1 MRLFSSM
8 NNPPPPS
15 TGPRPDPRA
24 GPRTGRP
31 AALLAAGLAAALAG
45 CAGQP
50 YAPPATDVPAAF
62 KEAFPARAGVDLAAD
77 AAALWQPADPG
88 AADAVPADWWTVFGD
103 PVLDDLQ
110 RRVAAGNFNLQA
122 GLAQLRAAQAALG
135 SSQAALLPAVG
146 ANLGRTRSDSGGTTA
161 GTVDAAGNPVG
172 TTGGRPRTV
181 NTLSAS
187 ASWEVDLW
195 GRLSGA
201 VDAAR
206 ARVDASA
213 ADLAALRLST
223 QATLAQTYLA
233 MRAAEAQAALLDD
246 TLAAYRRSLRLTRNR
261 YEAGVA
267 SAADVAQ
274 AEAQLESAEAQR
286 IESGI
291 GRAQLEHAVAVL
303 AGLPPAALDL
313 PRTARLPEVPALP
326 PLLPARLLERRPD
339 VAAAERRVAAA
350 NAQIGVARAAFF
362 PALTLSA
369 SAGYRNA
376 RLGELLN
383 APNLFWSIG
392 PALALSVFDGGARRA
407 AVASAAAA
415 TDQAAAAYRQTV
427 LSALQEVEDN
437 LAAAAGLAREEAVQ
451 ARARTAARRAQE
463 IAENQYA
470 AGIVSYLNVVTA
482 QATALQADRT
492 LIDLRN
498 RRLAA
503 ANLLLRNLAGGWEPA
518 GR

>member
-1 MRLFSSM
+1 MKKT
-8 NNPPPPS
+8 PS
-15 TGPRPDPRA
+15 RPAARRA
-24 GPRTGRP
+24 GPIPG
-31 AALLAAGLAAALAG
+31 AALAALCAAALAG

-50 YAPPATDVPAAF
+50 YAPPAVAVPDGF
-62 KEAFPARAGVDLAAD
+62 KESAAATE
-77 AAALWQPADPG
+77 AAALWQPADPR
-88 AADAVPADWWTVFGD
+88 AAETVPGDWWARFGD

-110 RRVAAGNFNLQA
+110 RRAADGNQNILA
-122 GLAQLRAAQAALG
+122 AVAQLRAAQAALG
-135 SSQAALLPAVG
+135 SSQAALLPAAG
-146 ANLGRTRSDSGGTTA
+146 ANFGRTRSDSGGTTA

-181 NTLSAS
+181 NTLSAT

-195 GRLSGA
+195 GRLGGA

-206 ARVDASA
+206 ARRDASA

-223 QATLAQTYLA
+223 QATLAQTYFAL
-233 MRAAEAQAALLDD
+233 RAAESQAALLDD
-246 TLAAYRRSLRLTRNR
+246 TLAGYHRSLELTRNR
-261 YEAGVA
+261 YQAGVA

-274 AEAQLESAEAQR
+274 AETQLQSAEAQR

-291 GRAQLEHAVAVL
+291 GRAQLEHALAVL
-303 AGLPPAALDL
+303 LGLPPAALDL
-313 PRTARLPEVPALP
+313 PRAAGLPAVPALP

-350 NAQIGVARAAFF
+350 NAQVGVARAAFF

-376 RLGELLN
+376 RLGELVN

-392 PALALSVFDGGARRA
+392 PALALSLFDGGARRA
-407 AVASAAAA
+407 AVESAAAA
-415 TDQAAAAYRQTV
+415 TDQAAAAYRQAV

-437 LAAAAGLAREEAVQ
+437 LAAAAGLAREEAAQ
-451 ARARTAARRAQE
+451 ARARDAARRAQE

-503 ANLLLRNLAGGWEPA
+503 AILLLRNLAGRWEPDA
-518 GR
+518 R